1 MAKREI
7 DLNRCLFHYTNVT
20 CSHCETICPK
30 QAIKN
35 REIDAGKCDNC
46 GLCTAIC
53 PTGAI
58 HSDTDYDS
66 ALTAV
71 QNLEPQVLMCQ
82 KTAPDSLPC
91 LGALNRRLLWALADQ
106 KPLAIDT
113 SHCASCN
120 PAVAKWLEQEI
131 AACNE
136 ALQEAGKAP
145 LKLVRVKAAP
155 APAPSVPRRSFFR
168 SLFTAAKEG
177 ATEIAAAQV
186 EHRYAFDP
194 VIWLAKQTPPVKPA
208 ALFPGLALKSPCNS
222 CGLCTMLCPE
232 KALAL
237 TKPSDNAPASLQ
249 FSPIKC
255 TACGLCTGN
264 CPQQALELLPKFQ
277 GASSFPLDGQPPSK
291 PSKPSKPSACD
302 SFKLSRG

>member
-1 MAKREI
+1 MPKREI

-20 CSHCETICPK
+20 CSRCETICPH
-30 QAIKN
+30 QAIHN
-35 REIDAGKCDNC
+35 RQINAEECDNC

-58 HSDTDYDS
+58 HSDTDYDN

-82 KTAPDSLPC
+82 KVSPGSMPC
-91 LGALNRRLLWALADQ
+91 LGALNRRLLWALASQ

-113 SHCASCN
+113 SRCTSCN

-136 ALQEAGKAP
+136 SLQEADKAP

-155 APAPSVPRRSFFR
+155 APVPSVPRRSFFR

-194 VIWLAKQTPPVKPA
+194 VIWLAKQAPPIDPA
-208 ALFPGLALKSPCNS
+208 AIFPSLTLKAPCNS

-232 KALAL
+232 KALTL
-237 TKPSDNAPASLQ
+237 TRASEQGSACLQ
-249 FSPIKC
+249 VSPIKC

-264 CPQQALELLPKFQ
+264 CPQQSLKLLPSFQ
-277 GASSFPLDGQPPSK
+277 GTTTFPLDGQQRS
-291 PSKPSKPSACD
+291 
-302 SFKLSRG
+302 

>member
-7 DLNRCLFHYTNVT
+7 DLNRCLFRYTNVT
-20 CSHCETICPK
+20 CHHCETICPQ

-35 REIDAGKCDNC
+35 RQIDADKCDNC

-58 HSDTDYDS
+58 YSDTDYDN

-82 KTAPDSLPC
+82 KVAPGSMPC
-91 LGALNRRLLWALADQ
+91 LGAVNRRLLWALASQ
-106 KPLAIDT
+106 KPLALDT
-113 SHCASCN
+113 SHCAGCK

-136 ALQEAGKAP
+136 ALQKADKAP
-145 LKLVRVKAAP
+145 LKLVRVKATP
-155 APAPSVPRRSFFR
+155 APVSPVSRRSFFR
-168 SLFTAAKEG
+168 SLFTAAKES
-177 ATEIAAAQV
+177 ANEIAAAQI
-186 EHRYAFDP
+186 EQQYAFDP
-194 VIWLAKQTPPVKPA
+194 VIWLTKQAPPVEPTTI
-208 ALFPGLALKSPCNS
+208 FPGLALNAPCNS

-232 KALAL
+232 KALTL
-237 TKPSDNAPASLQ
+237 TRPTNESPACLQ

-264 CPQQALELLPKFQ
+264 CPRQALELLPGFQ
-277 GASSFPLDGQPPSK
+277 GTTAFPLDGQPPA
-291 PSKPSKPSACD
+291 PDSACQN
-302 SFKLSRG
+302 FHLSRG